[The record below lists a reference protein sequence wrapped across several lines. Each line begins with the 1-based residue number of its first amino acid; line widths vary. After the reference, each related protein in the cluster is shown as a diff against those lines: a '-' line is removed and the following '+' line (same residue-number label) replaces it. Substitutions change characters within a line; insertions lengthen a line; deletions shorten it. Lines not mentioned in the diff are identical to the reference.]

1 MASEKDRK
9 TLLMVEDDLGLQKQ
23 MKWCFEQY
31 QLVFAEDFD
40 SAIAQL
46 RRHEPEVVT
55 LDLGLPPDPANA
67 SVGLAILQEIL
78 TLSPQTK
85 VIVVTGN
92 DDKANAIKA
101 IGLGAYDYYQKPL
114 EPDVL
119 GLIVERAFK
128 LSELEQENQK
138 LLNLKHNA
146 PLDGLVGVS
155 DQMLQICRT
164 VEKIAPADISTMLL
178 GESGTGKEVLARAV
192 HRLSNRSEQ
201 RFVAINC
208 ASIPDNLLESELFG
222 YEKGAF
228 TGAVKQTPGK
238 IETAHNGTLFLDEI
252 GDMPMPLQA
261 KLLRFLQEKTIERIG
276 GRDEISV
283 DVRIVSAT
291 HQNLESLIQQ
301 GGFREDLYYRLSE
314 FVINI
319 PALRERQGDAIVIA
333 RAFLAKYSEE
343 FGKTVKGF
351 TDDAS
356 DAINAFAWPGNI
368 RELENRVKRAVVMA
382 DNALITLFD
391 LGLQPAQEQE
401 ALPFNLKEAREQV
414 EKGLIIRAIAHAGS
428 NISRAAE
435 LLGITRPTLYSL
447 MNKYHIDI
455 EGQNE
460 VG

>member
-31 QLVFAEDFD
+31 ELVFATDFD

-46 RRHEPEVVT
+46 RRHEPKVVT

-78 TLSPQTK
+78 ALSPQTK

-92 DDKANAIKA
+92 DDKANAVKA
-101 IGLGAYDYYQKPL
+101 VGLGAYDYYQKPL
-114 EPDVL
+114 EPEIL

-128 LSELEQENQK
+128 LSELEEENHK

-155 DQMLQICRT
+155 DEMLQICRT
-164 VEKIAPADISTMLL
+164 VEKIAPADISSLLL
-178 GESGTGKEVLARAV
+178 GESGTGKEVLAKAI
-192 HRLSNRSEQ
+192 HRLSNRAEQ

-238 IETAHNGTLFLDEI
+238 IESAHKGTLFLDEI

-261 KLLRFLQEKTIERIG
+261 KLLRFLQEKTIERVG
-276 GRDEISV
+276 GREEIDV
-283 DVRIVSAT
+283 DVRIISAT
-291 HQNLESLIQQ
+291 HQNLEELIQQ

-333 RAFLAKYSEE
+333 RAFLAKYAGE
-343 FGKTVKGF
+343 FGKSVKGF
-351 TDDAS
+351 TDDAAS
-356 DAINAFAWPGNI
+356 AINAFAWPGNI

-382 DNALITLFD
+382 DNALITLLD
-391 LGLQPAQEQE
+391 LGLKPAEE
-401 ALPFNLKEAREQV
+401 ADALPFNLKEAREHV
-414 EKGLIIRAIAHAGS
+414 ERGLIIRAIGHAEN
-428 NISRAAE
+428 NITRAAE

-447 MNKYHIDI
+447 INKYKISVA
-455 EGQNE
+455 EE
-460 VG
+460 A

>member
-1 MASEKDRK
+1 MAADKDRK

-31 QLVFAEDFD
+31 NLVFAADFE

-46 RRHEPEVVT
+46 RRHEPKVVT

-67 SVGLAILQEIL
+67 TVGLAILQEVL
-78 TLSPQTK
+78 ALSPQTK

-92 DDKANAIKA
+92 DDKANAVKA
-101 IGLGAYDYYQKPL
+101 VGIGAYDYYQKPL
-114 EPDVL
+114 EPEIL

-128 LSELEQENQK
+128 LSELEEENQK
-138 LLNLKHNA
+138 LLNLKHNT

-155 DQMLQICRT
+155 DEMLQICRT
-164 VEKIAPADISTMLL
+164 VEKIAPADISSLLL
-178 GESGTGKEVLARAV
+178 GESGTGKEVLAKAI
-192 HRLSNRSEQ
+192 HRLSNRSEE

-238 IETAHNGTLFLDEI
+238 IETAHKGTLFLDEI

-261 KLLRFLQEKTIERIG
+261 KLLRFLQEKTIERVG
-276 GRDEISV
+276 GREEINV

-291 HQNLESLIQQ
+291 HQNLEELIQQ

-319 PALRERQGDAIVIA
+319 PALRDRQGDAIVIA
-333 RAFLAKYSEE
+333 RAFLAKYSSE

-351 TDDAS
+351 TDDALA
-356 DAINAFAWPGNI
+356 AINAFGWPGNI
-368 RELENRVKRAVVMA
+368 RELENRIKRAVVMA
-382 DNALITLFD
+382 DNALITLMD
-391 LGLQPAQEQE
+391 LGLEPAMEE
-401 ALPFNLKEAREQV
+401 KAFPFNLKEAREQV
-414 EKGLIIRAIAHAGS
+414 EKGVIIRAIGHADGS
-428 NISRAAE
+428 ITKAAE
-435 LLGITRPTLYSL
+435 LLGVTRPTLYSL
-447 MNKYHIDI
+447 LSKYSV
-455 EGQNE
+455 ELEANVE
-460 VG
+460 T